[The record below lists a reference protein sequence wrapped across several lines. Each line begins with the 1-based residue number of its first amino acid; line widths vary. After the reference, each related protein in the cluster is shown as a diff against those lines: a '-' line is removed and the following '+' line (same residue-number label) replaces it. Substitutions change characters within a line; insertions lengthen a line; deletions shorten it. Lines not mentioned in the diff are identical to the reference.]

1 MKIKIRKFSVIFL
14 IILIVNLLST
24 FSISAATI
32 TNKQLK
38 HYIKQMSLDEKLGQ
52 LYLVPSNGD
61 ASAMNQAI
69 QKYHLGG
76 VVLFGND
83 FKGETQTQFKTK
95 LQQMQ
100 ASSKL
105 PLFIAT
111 DQEGGTV
118 SRLSN
123 NPALTNNRKFPSPR
137 DIYQAKGLT
146 GVLQENV
153 ATAKIL
159 KQLGINWNFAPVA
172 DVTNDPQSFM
182 YERTVG
188 LDYKQ
193 TATYIAKT
201 VKQIQKQNEIATLKH
216 FPGYGACQ
224 DTHTGFAQNTKSLK
238 ELQKEDLL
246 AFKAGIKA
254 KVDSIM
260 ITHLVV
266 NAIDNQYPASLSKKV
281 HTYLRKKL
289 KYQNVI
295 VTDDL
300 GMGAISDFVKK
311 TNENADVVAF
321 MAGNDVL
328 LSGNYQTGI
337 PALKQALK
345 DKKITQKQI
354 DQSVYRILKLKV
366 KRKILR
372 SLPD

>member
-38 HYIKQMSLDEKLGQ
+38 RYIKKMSLDEKLGQ

-61 ASAMNQAI
+61 ATAMSQAI

-83 FKGETQTQFKTK
+83 FTGNKEQFTAK

-100 ASSKL
+100 ASSSL

-123 NPALTNNRKFPSPR
+123 DPALTNQRKFPSPR
-137 DIYQAKGLT
+137 EVYQAKGLS
-146 GVLQENV
+146 GLLQENV

-159 KQLGINWNFAPVA
+159 KGLGINWNFAPVA
-172 DVTNDPQSFM
+172 DVTDDPQSFM

-193 TATYIAKT
+193 TAAYIAKT
-201 VKQIQKQNEIATLKH
+201 VKQQQKQNEIATLKH
-216 FPGYGACQ
+216 FPGYGASQ
-224 DTHTGFAQNTKSLK
+224 DTHTGFAQNNKDLQA
-238 ELQKEDLL
+238 LQKEDLL
-246 AFKAGIKA
+246 PFKAGIKA
-254 KVDSIM
+254 NVDSIM

-266 NAIDNQYPASLSKKV
+266 NAIDDQYPASLSKKV

-289 KYQNVI
+289 KYRNLI

-328 LSGNYQTGI
+328 LSSNYQTGI

-354 DQSVYRILKLKV
+354 DQSVYRILKTKV

-372 SLPD
+372 SLPG